1 MDLKETGKK
10 LKPFAPV
17 LSVAVVASCVA
28 GSLGGYQPPVYAAQE
43 QTDFVKEETTKSE
56 EFRIQSLFHFLL
68 THFLYT

>member
-28 GSLGGYQPPVYAAQE
+28 QAP
-43 QTDFVKEETTKSE
+43 
-56 EFRIQSLFHFLL
+56 
-68 THFLYT
+68 

>member
-28 GSLGGYQPPVYAAQE
+28 GTLSGYQPPVYAAQE
-43 QTDFVKEETTKSE
+43 QTEICKRRD
-56 EFRIQSLFHFLL
+56 RQSQRSSRRRR
-68 THFLYT
+68 

>member
-28 GSLGGYQPPVYAAQE
+28 GSLSGYQPPVYAAQE
-43 QTDFVKEETTKSE
+43 QSEYRERMKRTKSE
-56 EFRIQSLFHFLL
+56 KQQDTGGERIF
-68 THFLYT
+68 

>member
-28 GSLGGYQPPVYAAQE
+28 GTLSGYQPPVYAAQE
-43 QTDFVKEETTKSE
+43 QSRLRFKSKTN
-56 EFRIQSLFHFLL
+56 RSLQSIF
-68 THFLYT
+68 